1 MNNKIKNI
9 IFIVFIAAIALIA
22 IELLREALIVNEK
35 AELRLNEADGYIPL
49 NATNQTNTTTLD
61 PLVEQLAQQKFDALA
76 LDVEVDKAYRQKL
89 IDYLKE
95 KCQDPSLP
103 NHDLICEGIP
113 NE

>member
-61 PLVEQLAQQKFDALA
+61 PLVEQLAQQKFDAH
-76 LDVEVDKAYRQKL
+76 RQKL